1 MALVAATHAEY
12 IKLTSTRSPYW
23 CVGVVAVL
31 SVGIAA
37 LLGAVAANA
46 AGDTGLRVPDYL
58 LGLNQFGVV
67 VLMIMAVL
75 AVTSEYRFGT
85 IRTTF
90 VATPQRGRVLVAKAV
105 VFGAL
110 AAVLTALLAALSL
123 GVAAVLTPA
132 SSNVSFSDSVA
143 LRQIWGTP
151 IWALLCVI
159 VGVGVGALIRHTA
172 GAVVIILVWMLVAES
187 ILAVLPKVGPAVGP
201 FLPFRNGSR
210 FLNAAPD
217 ADAYHWNAYV
227 SLGYFAVFAALVFGA
242 AIAVVRRRDA

>member
-1 MALVAATHAEY
+1 MALSATTHAEY

-23 CVGVVAVL
+23 CVGVVVVL
-31 SVGIAA
+31 SLGIAA
-37 LLGAVAANA
+37 LIGAVIASVH
-46 AGDTGLRVPDYL
+46 GETGLRVPDYL

-67 VLMIMAVL
+67 VMMIMAVL

-90 VATPQRGRVLVAKAV
+90 IATPRRATVLFAKAV
-105 VFGAL
+105 VFGGL
-110 AAVLTALLAALSL
+110 AVVLSAVLAALSL
-123 GVAAVLTPA
+123 VVVKVLAGA
-132 SSNVSFSDSVA
+132 SSHFSFTDSVA

-159 VGVGVGALIRHTA
+159 VGLGVGALVRHTA

-187 ILAVLPKVGPAVGP
+187 ILAVLPKVGPAIGP

-210 FLNAAPD
+210 FLTST
-217 ADAYHWNAYV
+217 ADSADYHWNAYV
-227 SLGYFAVFAALVFGA
+227 SLGYFAVFAAVVLGA
-242 AIAVVRRRDA
+242 AVIVVQRRDA